1 MAAVAQIQTSAGV
14 QYLQCQAKDMSGE
27 FSDLSNTYFLADSL
41 AGFDLN
47 KGEGL
52 LNWKRYRLVPRQ
64 AFNLNG
70 YWPVRM
76 KMLDFPD
83 TQYDNDPNLRIKVQ
97 KIDNRTLRV
106 TIFTSP
112 IEPKM
117 DDANDPMFSPEFI
130 AQQTVEQA
138 KNGRGRWNVKA
149 TDQAIVYKNNNGSLE
164 IQKYPFRIVL
174 RDGQG
179 KLLTQTRHIID
190 NDSTQVKLL
199 PFNFIKRGSDN
210 SRSINPV
217 LMLSPNERSEERRGG
232 KECRSRW
239 SPYH

>member
-1 MAAVAQIQTSAGV
+1 MMKKILLSAALLPMAAVAQIQTSAGV

-27 FSDLSNTYFLADSL
+27 FSDFSNTYFLADSL

-130 AQQTVEQA
+130 AQQTGE
-138 KNGRGRWNVKA
+138 
-149 TDQAIVYKNNNGSLE
+149 
-164 IQKYPFRIVL
+164 
-174 RDGQG
+174 
-179 KLLTQTRHIID
+179 
-190 NDSTQVKLL
+190 
-199 PFNFIKRGSDN
+199 
-210 SRSINPV
+210 PV
-217 LMLSPNERSEERRGG
+217 VDAGT
-232 KECRSRW
+232 
-239 SPYH
+239 